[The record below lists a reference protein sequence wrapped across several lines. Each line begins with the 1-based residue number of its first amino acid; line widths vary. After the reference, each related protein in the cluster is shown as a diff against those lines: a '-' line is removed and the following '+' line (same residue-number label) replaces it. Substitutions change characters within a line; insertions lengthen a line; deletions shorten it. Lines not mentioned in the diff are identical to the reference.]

1 MLRILLVDDEPL
13 VLIGLQ
19 GMLEWE
25 KLGYTVCGTAR
36 NGKLALEMIK
46 REKPDIVVADVKM
59 PLMDGLTLARTCRER
74 GPLPA
79 FIMLTSF
86 EEFDYIKQAM
96 GAGVVDYLVKLDL
109 TPENLQTALAR
120 AAERVKKE
128 RALLGELPVQ
138 ENLAE
143 SVRTYQERF
152 FVRLYAGLFQEESE
166 LEQPLRHLDLDLK
179 SDSYLVASCELC
191 ANTELAPA
199 QQLKLSFSCGRM
211 LETTLQN
218 YLPCYVA
225 GADALRGNVLFCLT
239 AQQAQSYR
247 AVLRPL
253 LERASQILY
262 NYFTVRLL
270 WAVGRPTG
278 SLLGL
283 ARCRENA
290 HLQPLLTVEQ
300 PIQFVEVNEGDATA
314 GKMQVVAQVQEY
326 IKNHL
331 SEKLTLADVAAVF
344 NFSPNYLSQLFGK
357 YGDSGFVEYI
367 TETRIAAAKEML
379 EQGDLKVYEIAEKLG
394 YESSFYFS
402 KVFKKVTGL
411 SPREY
416 QQGI

>member
-1 MLRILLVDDEPL
+1 
-13 VLIGLQ
+13 
-19 GMLEWE
+19 
-25 KLGYTVCGTAR
+25 
-36 NGKLALEMIK
+36 
-46 REKPDIVVADVKM
+46 
-59 PLMDGLTLARTCRER
+59 
-74 GPLPA
+74 
-79 FIMLTSF
+79 MLTSF

-199 QQLKLSFSCGRM
+199 QQLKLSFSCARM

-218 YLPCYVA
+218 YLPCYVT
-225 GADALRGNVLFCLT
+225 GADAMRCNVLFCLT
-239 AQQAQSYR
+239 NAQCQNYR

-270 WAVGRPTG
+270 WAVGRPTN

-283 ARCRENA
+283 ARRCRENA
-290 HLQPLLTVEQ
+290 HLQPILTAEN
-300 PIQFVEVNEGDATA
+300 PIQFVEAGDGDATA

-379 EQGDLKVYEIAEKLG
+379 EQSNLKVYEIAEKLG

-416 QQGI
+416 QQSL